1 MKPTVFIGSSTE
13 NLDVAYAIQRNLDRV
28 AEVTV
33 WTQGVVHLS
42 STILED
48 LLTAL
53 KQSDFG
59 IFVFAPADVVQIRD
73 QQLSAV
79 RDNVVFE
86 FGLFIGRLGKERAFY
101 VVPRDQKDFRLLSDL
116 SGITAAEYDA
126 SRDNIQAALGPASFQ
141 IQQQILKLG
150 VRQDRLE
157 QPDVEQIP
165 NPKIL
170 CAASPQFEQKGFAD
184 DVGVLSETFAERVVV
199 EHNLTAGRVGEL
211 LTQNEFDILHLL
223 TFVDPKTGE
232 LVLSADEEGV
242 GAERDSLTAEGFA
255 KLINLCKARLVI
267 LASCN
272 SLLLAAYLAPH
283 VNMIAATDWVTT
295 KEFLR
300 WEKSFYQCLSRGSSL
315 STAAEIG
322 KATSKA
328 PMILLMK
335 KDLSFAQSS

>member
-13 NLDVAYAIQRNLDRV
+13 NLDIAYAIQRNLDRT
-28 AEVTV
+28 ADVTV
-33 WTQGVVHLS
+33 WTQGVVQIS
-42 STILED
+42 STILDD
-48 LLTAL
+48 LLATL

-59 IFVFAPADVVQIRD
+59 IFVFAPADVVQMRD
-73 QQLSAV
+73 KQLSAV

-86 FGLFIGRLGKERAFY
+86 FGLFVGKLGKERAFY
-101 VVPRDQKDFRLLSDL
+101 VVPRDQKDFHVLSDL

-126 SRDNIQAALGPASFQ
+126 SRSDVQAALGPACFQ
-141 IQQQILKLG
+141 IQQQIQKLG
-150 VRQDRLE
+150 IRQDRLD
-157 QPDVEQIP
+157 QPDIEQIT

-170 CAASPQFEQKGFAD
+170 CAASPRFEALGFSD
-184 DVGVLSETFAERVVV
+184 DIAVLSEAFPKNLIV
-199 EHNLTAGRVGEL
+199 EHNLTSTRLGEL
-211 LTQNEFDILHLL
+211 LTQDRFDILHLL
-223 TFVDPKTGE
+223 TFADPKTGD
-232 LVLSADEEGV
+232 LVLNADEEGTTDDP
-242 GAERDSLTAEGFA
+242 DSLTAEGFA
-255 KLINLCKARLVI
+255 KLIDLCEARLVV

-272 SLLLAAYLAPH
+272 SLLLAAYLAPY

-322 KATSKA
+322 KATSRA

-335 KDLSFAQSS
+335 KDLAFAQS